1 MDQIAC
7 FKEMLKSVHNTLKLD
22 LALSAPN
29 ILPPVHFIRGI
40 SIIVCLQTV

>member
-1 MDQIAC
+1 MDRIAC
-7 FKEMLKSVHNTLKLD
+7 FKEMLKSAHDTLQLD

-29 ILPPVHFIRGI
+29 MLPPVHFIRGI